1 VSEVSETFLPHG
13 SKSKMIPANARVAVA
28 QQPEHERKVT
38 KTMTTFRQIY
48 LPYAL
53 MIMSDGCFLPVNRE
67 YKPLGQVGEMMP
79 GVAHRAKVR
88 IKGLTQAK
96 AERIGLKL
104 GGTFLYLYD
113 DATNPQMSAAN
124 WQRYEA
130 ILERLM
136 KMEIEHTNDSRS
148 RGRAR
153 GISKW
158 AHISMP
164 RN

>member
-1 VSEVSETFLPHG
+1 
-13 SKSKMIPANARVAVA
+13 
-28 QQPEHERKVT
+28 
-38 KTMTTFRQIY
+38 MTTFRQIY

-67 YKPLGQVGEMMP
+67 YKPLGQVGEMIP
-79 GVAHRAKVR
+79 GVAHRTKVR

-104 GGTFLYLYD
+104 GGRFLYLYD

-124 WQRYEA
+124 WRRYEA

-136 KMEIEHTNDSRS
+136 KMEIENAASSRS
-148 RGRAR
+148 RGRPK
-153 GISKW
+153 GISTW
-158 AHISMP
+158 AYISVP